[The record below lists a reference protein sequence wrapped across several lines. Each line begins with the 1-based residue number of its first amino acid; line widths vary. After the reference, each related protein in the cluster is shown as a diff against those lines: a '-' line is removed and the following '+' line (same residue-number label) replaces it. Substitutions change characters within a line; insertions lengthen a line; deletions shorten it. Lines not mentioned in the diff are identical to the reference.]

1 MTLSGLKIPCIIEKL
16 VSRIIGLD
24 SFHIR
29 SEAYFLVKSR
39 SNSNLAVDSRLF
51 LFCRDFL

>member
-1 MTLSGLKIPCIIEKL
+1 MTVSGLKIPYVVEKL

-29 SEAYFLVKSR
+29 SEVYFLVKSR
-39 SNSNLAVDSRLF
+39 WNSNLAVDSRLF